1 MRRVAITGMGI
12 ISSIGNSLDEVT
24 ESLQGGH
31 SGIESIPDRSKMG
44 FHSSLSGTIKN
55 FEHPPLPKKNLRQIG
70 EGGLF
75 TYAAAR
81 QAIDDA
87 GFGEDKICHD
97 RTGVIIGNSGNMRDV
112 YQNCYLFGEKRK
124 KLSGMALP
132 RTMSS
137 SVSANL
143 SILLRT
149 RGYCMTIASAC
160 ASGASAIGQAA
171 QLIRFGLQDR
181 MIAGGVHEG
190 SWEYDC
196 NFDALRVFSQREDQP
211 TLASRPFDKHRDGL
225 IPSSGAGIIMLEDWE
240 QARARGARI
249 YAELVGYAANSDGF
263 DMTTATGTGGVK
275 CMELALADAGI
286 AADRVDYVNAHA
298 TSTPTG
304 DAIEAQSIAQVFGQQ
319 PLVSS
324 TKSMTGHEIGAA
336 GSNELIYTLLMM
348 KHGFVAPNI
357 NIEELDERCL
367 GINIVTNEAID
378 KAMDITLSNSFGF
391 GGVNAV
397 LVLKKA

>member
-24 ESLQGGH
+24 GSLQEGR
-31 SGIESIPDRSKMG
+31 SGIELVAERMEMG
-44 FHSSLSGTIKN
+44 FHSPLAGTIKN
-55 FEHPPLPKKNLRQIG
+55 FEHPALPKKSLRQIG
-70 EGGLF
+70 QGGLF
-75 TYAAAR
+75 AYTAAR

-87 GFGEDKICHD
+87 GLGEAEIGHD
-97 RTGVIIGNSGNMRDV
+97 RTGLIIGNSGNMHDV
-112 YQNCYLFGEKRK
+112 YQNCYLFGEQKK

-143 SILLRT
+143 SVLLRT
-149 RGYCMTIASAC
+149 RGYCMTVASAC

-181 MIAGGVHEG
+181 VITGGVHEG

-196 NFDALRVFSQREDQP
+196 NFDALRVFSQREQQP
-211 TLASRPFDKHRDGL
+211 ALASRPFDKHRDGL
-225 IPSSGAGIIMLEDWE
+225 VPSAGAGMVMLEDWE
-240 QARARGARI
+240 HARARGARI

-263 DMTTATGTGGVK
+263 DMTTATGTGGIK

-286 AADRVDYVNAHA
+286 PADRVDYVNAHA

-304 DAIEAQSIAQVFGQQ
+304 DAIEAQSIAKVFGRHS
-319 PLVSS
+319 LVSS

-336 GSNELIYTLLMM
+336 GSNEFIYTLLMM
-348 KHGFVAPNI
+348 KHGFVAPSI
-357 NIEELDERCL
+357 NIEELDERCA
-367 GINIVTNEAID
+367 GINIVINQAVEKSLNIAV
-378 KAMDITLSNSFGF
+378 SNSFGF

-397 LVLKKA
+397 LVLKKV

>member
-1 MRRVAITGMGI
+1 MRRVAITGLGI
-12 ISSIGNSLDEVT
+12 VSSIGNSLDAVT
-24 ESLQGGH
+24 GALQEGR
-31 SGIESIPDRSKMG
+31 SGIEVLSERQEMG
-44 FHSSLSGTIKN
+44 FRSSLSGTIKN
-55 FEHPPLPKKNLRQIG
+55 FEPPHLPKKNLRQIG

-75 TYAAAR
+75 AFSAAR

-87 GFGEDKICHD
+87 GLGAGAIADGRCGLI
-97 RTGVIIGNSGNMRDV
+97 VGNSGNMRDV
-112 YQNCYLFGEKRK
+112 FQNCNLVYTQKK

-132 RTMSS
+132 RTMAS

-143 SILLRT
+143 SVLLQT
-149 RGYCMTIASAC
+149 RGYCMTVASAC
-160 ASGASAIGQAA
+160 ASGATAIGQAA

-196 NFDALRVFSQREDQP
+196 NFDALRVFSQREDRP
-211 TLASRPFDKHRDGL
+211 AEASRPFDRYRDGL
-225 IPSSGAGIIMLEDWE
+225 VPSSGAGMVILEDFE

-249 YAELVGYAANSDGF
+249 YAELIGYATNSDGF
-263 DMTTATGTGGVK
+263 DMTTASGSGGIK

-286 AADRVDYVNAHA
+286 AAERVDYVNAHA

-304 DAIEAQSIAQVFGQQ
+304 DVIEAQSIARVFGRR

-336 GSNELIYTLLMM
+336 GSNEIVYTLLMM
-348 KHGFVAPNI
+348 NRGFIAPSI
-357 NIEELDERCL
+357 NIEEVDEQCRD
-367 GINIVTNEAID
+367 IEIVANEAID
-378 KAMDITLSNSFGF
+378 RPIDIAVSNSFGF

-397 LVLKKA
+397 LVLKRI